1 MARKLPWDRDQ
12 VDTPVKVERSPAQ
25 APRSPVIATPASEP
39 TKRIKR
45 RSPART
51 RSPSTSP
58 PPEPPKEEYM
68 TPTDDLWQMVED
80 EFYQTAQKF
89 TAHLHRAE
97 YQRQKTL
104 AASQN
109 AAAISAIARP
119 TVGEASRLVRQRSAL
134 TSRTKKQQDV
144 LGEEVPATSGLRGL
158 MDSPK
163 KADRVLRVGGGLL
176 TKAAAATK
184 RAASPTPIRGQES
197 KTARREQSMA
207 GREISAAATISKVPT
222 RPAASAGKLSS
233 TIHRSRSEPN
243 LKKRTE
249 KAVELSS
256 SDDDDDPF
264 GIKRRRLQRAKSREQ
279 LRRPREQ
286 PREPSPDVIPRF
298 F

>member
-12 VDTPVKVERSPAQ
+12 VDTPAKVGKSPAQ
-25 APRSPVIATPASEP
+25 APRSPVIANPSSEP
-39 TKRIKR
+39 AKRVKR
-45 RSPART
+45 RSPSRT

-119 TVGEASRLVRQRSAL
+119 TVGEASSLVRQRSAL
-134 TSRTKKQQDV
+134 TSRAQRQKNV

-163 KADRVLRVGGGLL
+163 KADRVLRSH
-176 TKAAAATK
+176 AH
-184 RAASPTPIRGQES
+184 P
-197 KTARREQSMA
+197 MA
-207 GREISAAATISKVPT
+207 GKQDCEEGAEHGWSRNPRRSHHLKGSNPTSRPGREAIIDDTSFQIGT
-222 RPAASAGKLSS
+222 
-233 TIHRSRSEPN
+233 EP
-243 LKKRTE
+243 
-249 KAVELSS
+249 
-256 SDDDDDPF
+256 
-264 GIKRRRLQRAKSREQ
+264 
-279 LRRPREQ
+279 
-286 PREPSPDVIPRF
+286 
-298 F
+298 